1 MTLDCDY
8 AHVNGRSAMATGTA
22 VRAPIPVTDCRQLRG
37 LGEVE
42 RANPSR
48 RSVIGSPAR
57 IDDNR
62 ARFCRATLAQSTRPG
77 GVLNETKVSDPDGS
91 SRLVRLAEYGAYCT
105 FLAGAFRLRS

>member
-42 RANPSR
+42 SANPSR
-48 RSVIGSPAR
+48 RSVIGSP
-57 IDDNR
+57 
-62 ARFCRATLAQSTRPG
+62 TLAQSTRPG

-91 SRLVRLAEYGAYCT
+91 SRLVRLAAVAST
-105 FLAGAFRLRS
+105 FTRY